1 MVRRLAI
8 AGIVVVAIV
17 VVATVRRAEVAG
29 PTALVERGPFL
40 DELSVRGEI
49 RPDRSVVLSAPSSGS
64 DLQIVQMVAN
74 GTQVRAGD
82 AVVVFDPTSHE
93 RTLEQKE
100 SELKQALAELD
111 RVRTEQQRRVRAV
124 VAELEQARSVVE
136 RRRLDVTAADVT
148 SRVETEKRALALANA
163 ARFVAE
169 MEVKLDAEREVVAA
183 DVALATHK
191 VDKARDDVEDTRRVI
206 ESLTLRAPRDGMV
219 SLLPNFRAGG
229 PLSRTA
235 PEFRRGDRAWFG
247 AAIAELPDLSSVRM
261 TLRVDEADRA
271 RLVVGGRAR
280 VRVDAVPDRELA
292 GRVDDISVIAQP
304 DFSTFPPVRNFDV
317 VVALD
322 ESDARLRPGMSATA
336 RLELDRLDDALLVPA
351 SAVFER
357 DGAAVVYVVAGRTT
371 SRRTVTV
378 DRRGRDLI
386 AISTGV
392 AAGERVTLRVPDKI
406 GATP

>member
-100 SELKQALAELD
+100 SELKQALDELD

-148 SRVETEKRALALANA
+148 SRVETEKRVLALANA
-163 ARFVAE
+163 ERSVAE

>member
-148 SRVETEKRALALANA
+148 SRVETEKRVLALANA
-163 ARFVAE
+163 ERSVAE